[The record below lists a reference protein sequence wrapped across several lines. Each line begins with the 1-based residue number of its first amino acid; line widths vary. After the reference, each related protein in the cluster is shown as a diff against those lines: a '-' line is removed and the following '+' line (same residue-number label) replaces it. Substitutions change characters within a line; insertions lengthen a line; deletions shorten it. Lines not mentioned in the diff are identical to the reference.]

1 MLGFTYY
8 HQMEEMDC
16 GATCLRMV
24 ARHYGRFYPLER
36 LREKTRI
43 SREGVSLLGISEG
56 AESIGLQTLALP
68 VTLEQLEREIPLPCI
83 LPWDADHFVV
93 LYKARKGKFE
103 IADPNPRAGKRTV
116 DRAEMLARW
125 AGPTTDDAPPAGTV
139 LVLETTPDF
148 YTKDKT
154 QLDKSSWRYIFEYF
168 RSYSTLLWQFVIGLL
183 LASGL
188 QVLFPFLLKNLVDY
202 GIVNDDID
210 FILLV
215 VIAQG
220 VLLLFTVLLAALRRY
235 TMLYIGGRV
244 NVRLV
249 SDYLRK
255 LTRLPLQFF
264 DSRSRGDLL
273 QRVNDH
279 ERLQNFLTGPTLVR
293 VFSLLNFFA
302 FAIVLALWN
311 LGLFGIFLVGTVLNV
326 AWVAYQESRK
336 RDLDFRLF
344 EQSAGGK
351 EQLMEIIDGMQDI
364 KQSNAAQQKRWAWER
379 QRASLYRTRVRL
391 SGIDQ
396 WQRSGGQVIN
406 HAKNLLITLVAATA
420 VLRGDLSL
428 GALVAI
434 HYILAQL
441 DTPLEDFTEF
451 ARGWRES
458 MISLER
464 MNEIHQKDD
473 EQLSEHALRVI
484 PETGDLKLHDVNF
497 HYQIPNAPLVLQNVT
512 AEIPA
517 GKITAIVG
525 TSGSGKSTLLK
536 LIQGFYQPVSGEI
549 TVGGTNLQSIDRT
562 FWRSVCG
569 VVSQDGYIFNDTI
582 ARNIALG
589 DEYVDQQRLLKAVKI
604 ANIERFIDRLPGGY
618 GTVIGSPGVGL
629 SRGQRQRL
637 LIARA
642 IYNRPRYLFLDEAT
656 TGLHAYTEVVIMD
669 RLFEE
674 LSDSTIVIVAHRN
687 STFERAHKVLVVED
701 GRIVESGHHKQLM
714 RDRLQY
720 YRLVRNQTML
730 GS

>member
-604 ANIERFIDRLPGGY
+604 ANIERFIDRLPDGY
-618 GTVIGSPGVGL
+618 GTVIGSAGVGL